1 MSAVFLICAAMAALS
16 ADYRAPAGTRPAM
29 RRPGAESVLPGGR
42 LILPL
47 GRHYHTGAG
56 PFGLAVSP
64 EGKTVATANLGP
76 RRYSITVLHKD
87 DRRWRV
93 NHHEPRNSDTGREA
107 WRGVSIGIA
116 FHSEKDLYVA
126 EGDSG
131 RVLLLDARS
140 GRIRRVFDL
149 NQGGFRDS
157 YTGDLALDRARG
169 LLYVLDQANFRLVIL
184 DVRKRKLL
192 GSVRVGRLPFAVAL
206 APDGRRA
213 YVTHVGMFEYR
224 PISGADPLRPKE
236 SGLPFP
242 AFGFPS
248 PEALRGTRGETES
261 GPVDVPGLGAP
272 DHPESCSLA
281 VVNVENPSVA
291 RVETFLKTGVP
302 FGKGSLGCSSPSGVV
317 ATADRVY
324 VSNAHNDSITVVEA
338 RTNQVVNEIPL
349 RVPGLEHLRGLL
361 PSGMA
366 FHEATGWLLVAEAG
380 INAVGVIDTRT
391 GRVLGHLPAAW
402 FPTRVALDRDTVFV
416 AGARGHGTG
425 PNASLR
431 EPYRDSFEGLLRRGT
446 ISVFPL
452 PAREELDGH
461 TARVWRLNGFLPA
474 REPSPALPEAIR
486 HVVLIVKSG
495 RSFDEVLGDV
505 TAASNGPVMA
515 APPLAR
521 FGRWGFV
528 YHERAT
534 FAARLHLRNLNVTP
548 NHHEMAA
555 RWAFSDNF
563 YADSQ
568 TSLEGHH
575 WLVGAYPNLWV
586 ATSSAAG
593 FGGRK
598 AFRFPTAAPG
608 RLAFAGGAASL
619 HPEGQPEAGALW
631 HHLERHGVSFR
642 NYGEGLE
649 LAGVYA
655 GAGLE
660 PTGARYLTN
669 APMPEPLYR
678 NTCRTYPPFTTEI
691 SDQYRADRF
700 IEDVERHYGRG
711 GEAFPRFLYIHL
723 PNDHTAP
730 PRPGQGY
737 PFQASYV
744 ADNDL
749 ALGRIVEYLSHSPWW
764 PHMAIF
770 ITEDDAQGG
779 MDHIDAHR
787 TLLLLVSPYAKRNYV
802 SRVHSSF
809 PGLLK
814 TVFRLL
820 GVPPLNLFDAAASD
834 LSDLFTREP
843 DFTPYKATSPEV
855 QVFDPATVR
864 SRTGAPLPSPDS
876 SR

>member
-1 MSAVFLICAAMAALS
+1 MPAVLLICAAVAALS
-16 ADYRAPAGTRPAM
+16 ADYRAPAGARPAM
-29 RRPGAESVLPGGR
+29 RRPGAETVLPGGR

-47 GRHYHTGAG
+47 GRYYHTGAG

-76 RRYSITVLHKD
+76 QRYSITVLHRD
-87 DRRWRV
+87 GRRWRV
-93 NHHEPRNSDTGREA
+93 EHHEPRNADAGRET
-107 WRGVSIGIA
+107 WRGLSIGIA
-116 FHSEKDLYVA
+116 FQSEKHLYVA

-140 GRIRRVFDL
+140 GKIRRSFDL

-157 YTGDLALDRARG
+157 YTGDLAFDRARG
-169 LLYVLDQANFRLVIL
+169 LLYVLDQANFRLVIV
-184 DVRKRKLL
+184 DVRRPAFLS
-192 GSVRVGRLPFAVAL
+192 SVRLGRLPFAVTL

-213 YVTHVGMFEYR
+213 YVTHVGMLDYR

-236 SGLPFP
+236 TGLPFP

-248 PEALRGTRGETES
+248 PEASEGARRETES
-261 GPVDVPGLGAP
+261 GPVDVPGVGTPA
-272 DHPESCSLA
+272 DAESCSLA
-281 VVNVENPSVA
+281 VVNVENPSRA
-291 RVETFLKTGVP
+291 RVDTFVKTGVP
-302 FGKGSLGCSSPSGVV
+302 FGPNSLGCSSPSGVV
-317 ATADRVY
+317 ATADRIY
-324 VSNAHNDSITVVEA
+324 VSNAHNDSITVIDA
-338 RTNQVVNEIPL
+338 KTNQVVADIPL
-349 RVPGLEHLRGLL
+349 RVPGLEPLRGLL

-366 FHEATGWLLVAEAG
+366 FHEPSGWLLVAEAG
-380 INAVGVIDTRT
+380 INAVGVIDTRS

-416 AGARGHGTG
+416 ASARGHGTG

-431 EPYRDSFEGLLRRGT
+431 EPYRDSFEGLLRRGA

-452 PAREELDGH
+452 PGEEELDGH

-474 REPSPALPEAIR
+474 REPPPALPEAVR
-486 HVVLIVKSG
+486 HVVLIVKEG

-515 APPLAR
+515 APALAR
-521 FGRWGFV
+521 FGRRGYV
-528 YHERAT
+528 YQERGT

-568 TSLEGHH
+568 TSMEGHH

-586 ATSSAAG
+586 ATSAAAG
-593 FGGRK
+593 GGK
-598 AFRFPTAAPG
+598 AFRLPTAAPG
-608 RLAFAGGAASL
+608 RLAFAGSAASL
-619 HPEGQPEAGALW
+619 HPEAQPEAGALW

-655 GAGLE
+655 GSGLE

-669 APMPEPLYR
+669 VPMPEPLYR
-678 NTCRTYPPFTTEI
+678 NTCRTYPPFSTDI
-691 SDQYRADRF
+691 PDQFRADRF
-700 IEDVERHYGRG
+700 IEDLEHRYRRAGQ
-711 GEAFPRFLYIHL
+711 ALPRLLYIHL
-723 PNDHTAP
+723 PNDHTGR

-737 PFQASYV
+737 PFEASYV

-779 MDHIDAHR
+779 RDHIDSHR
-787 TLLLLVSPYAKRNYV
+787 GLLLLVSPYAKRNYV
-802 SRVHSSF
+802 SRVNASF

-834 LSDLFTREP
+834 LSDLFTHEP
-843 DFTPYKATSPEV
+843 DFTPYKAVPPDV

-864 SRTGAPLPSPDS
+864 SLTVAPPAA

>member
-1 MSAVFLICAAMAALS
+1 MPAILLICAAVAALS

-29 RRPGAESVLPGGR
+29 RRPGAETVLPGGR

-64 EGKTVATANLGP
+64 QGKTVATANLGP
-76 RRYSITVLHKD
+76 QRYSITVLHKD

-93 NHHEPRNSDTGREA
+93 EHHEPRNADAVRET

-116 FHSEKDLYVA
+116 FNSENDLYVA

-140 GRIRRVFDL
+140 GKIRRSYDL
-149 NQGGFRDS
+149 NRGGFRDS

-184 DVRKRKLL
+184 DLRRRTLL
-192 GSVRVGRLPFAVAL
+192 SSVRVGRLPFAVAL

-213 YVTHVGMFEYR
+213 YVTHVGMLDYR
-224 PISGADPLRPKE
+224 PIPGADPLRPKE

-248 PEALRGTRGETES
+248 PEAFEGARRETEA
-261 GPVDVPGLGAP
+261 GPVDVPGVGTPA
-272 DHPESCSLA
+272 DAESCSLA
-281 VVNVENPSVA
+281 VVNVENPSSP
-291 RVETFLKTGVP
+291 RVETFVKTGVP
-302 FGKGSLGCSSPSGVV
+302 FGPSSLGCSSPSGVV

-324 VSNAHNDSITVVEA
+324 VSNAHNDSITVIDA
-338 RTNQVVNEIPL
+338 KSNRLFAEILL

-366 FHEATGWLLVAEAG
+366 FHEPSGWLLVAEAG
-380 INAVGVIDTRT
+380 INAVGVIDTQS

-416 AGARGHGTG
+416 ASAGGHGTG

-431 EPYRDSFEGLLRRGT
+431 EPYRDTFQGLLRRGA

-452 PAREELDGH
+452 PGREELDGH

-474 REPSPALPEAIR
+474 REPPAALPEAIR
-486 HVVLIVKSG
+486 HVVLIVKED
-495 RSFDEVLGDV
+495 RSFDDVLGDI

-515 APPLAR
+515 APALAR
-521 FGRWGFV
+521 FGRRGYV
-528 YHERAT
+528 YQERGT

-563 YADSQ
+563 YAASQ
-568 TSLEGHH
+568 TSAEGHH

-619 HPEGQPEAGALW
+619 HPEGVPEAGSLW

-655 GAGLE
+655 GPGLE
-660 PTGARYLTN
+660 PAGARYLTN
-669 APMPEPLYR
+669 APLPEPLYR
-678 NTCRTYPPFTTEI
+678 NTCRTYPPFNTDI
-691 SDQYRADRF
+691 PDQSRADRF
-700 IEDVERHYGRG
+700 IEDIEHRYRRG
-711 GEAFPRFLYIHL
+711 GEAFPRFIYIHL
-723 PNDHTAP
+723 PNDHTAR

-737 PFQASYV
+737 PFEASYV

-764 PHMAIF
+764 QQMAVF
-770 ITEDDAQGG
+770 ITQDDAQGG
-779 MDHIDAHR
+779 RDHIDSHR
-787 TLLLLVSPYAKRNYV
+787 SLLLLVSPYAKRNYV
-802 SRVHSSF
+802 SRVNSSF

-820 GVPPLNLFDAAASD
+820 GIPPLNLFDAAASD
-834 LSDLFTREP
+834 LSDLFTEEP
-843 DFTPYKATSPEV
+843 DFTPYRAVPPDA
-855 QVFDPATVR
+855 QVFDPAIVR
-864 SRTGAPLPSPDS
+864 SLTSAPPDS